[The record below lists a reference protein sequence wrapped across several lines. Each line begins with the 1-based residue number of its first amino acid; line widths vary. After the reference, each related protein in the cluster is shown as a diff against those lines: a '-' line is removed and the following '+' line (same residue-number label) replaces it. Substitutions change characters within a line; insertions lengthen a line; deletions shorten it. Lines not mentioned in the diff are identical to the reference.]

1 MEEMPMNQEK
11 FITKE
16 ENQEENEGKLKILQ
30 PKNDVVFQALFTRG
44 KERITKALLEDILKI
59 KIHKL
64 DLDKSKDLLNDNKKD
79 KNGRLDL
86 RAILNDN
93 IECDIEIQLSTHD
106 KVLERFLYY
115 WSKMYSANLEIG
127 EEYSKLRQTI
137 SIIIVDDEIKQFK
150 EIKKACTKWQIREEE
165 YRDKILTSYFQMNI
179 IEISKAIKEY
189 EKDKSNAVLQWMK
202 FLDNPEDMEVRRIME
217 ENQDIK
223 EAKEELDKISQ
234 DDILRRMALK
244 AKLERMDHKQELYE
258 AKRDGRAEGEKI
270 GRQQGETIGEARGRK
285 EGIKQN
291 QEETAL
297 KMLQKQM
304 DIPTIK
310 EITGLTEEEIKKL
323 KEK

>member
-1 MEEMPMNQEK
+1 MEEMPMNKEEVIK
-11 FITKE
+11 KE
-16 ENQEENEGKLKILQ
+16 ENQKESEGKLKILQ

-86 RAILNDN
+86 RVVLNDN

-115 WSKMYSANLEIG
+115 WSKMYTANLEIG

-165 YRDKILTSYFQMNI
+165 YRDKILTSYFQMVI
-179 IEISKAIKEY
+179 IEVPKAIKEY

-202 FLDNPEDMEVRRIME
+202 FLDNPEDMEVRKIME

-258 AKRDGRAEGEKI
+258 AKRDGRAEGEAI
-270 GRQQGETIGEARGRK
+270 
-285 EGIKQN
+285 GIKQN
-291 QEETAL
+291 QKETAL
-297 KMLQKQM
+297 KMLKKQI
-304 DIPTIK
+304 DIQTIK
-310 EITGLTEEEIKKL
+310 EITGLTEEEINKL
-323 KEK
+323 KNK

>member
-1 MEEMPMNQEK
+1 MNQEK
-11 FITKE
+11 SITDE
-16 ENQEENEGKLKILQ
+16 ENQEKKGILQ
-30 PKNDVVFQALFTRG
+30 PKNDVVFKALFTRG
-44 KERITKALLEDILKI
+44 KESITKALIEDILKI

-64 DLDKSKDLLNDNKKD
+64 DLDKSKDLLDDNKKD

-86 RAILNDN
+86 RAVLNDN

-115 WSKMYSANLEIG
+115 WSKMYGANLEIG

-150 EIKKACTKWQIREEE
+150 EIPKACTKWQIREEE
-165 YRDKILTSYFQMNI
+165 YRNIILTSYFQIVI
-179 IEISKAIKEY
+179 IEIPKAIKEY
-189 EKDKSNAVLQWMK
+189 EKNKNNEVLQWMK
-202 FLDNPEDMEVRRIME
+202 FLDNPEDMEVRKIME

-244 AKLERMDHKQELYE
+244 AKLERMDYKQQLYE
-258 AKRDGRAEGEKI
+258 ARRDGKA
-270 GRQQGETIGEARGRK
+270 

-291 QEETAL
+291 QKETAL
-297 KMLQKQM
+297 KMLQEKI
-304 DIPTIK
+304 DLKVITK
-310 EITGLTEEEIKKL
+310 VTGLTEEEIKKL
-323 KEK
+323 STEK

>member
-1 MEEMPMNQEK
+1 MNQEK
-11 FITKE
+11 SITDE
-16 ENQEENEGKLKILQ
+16 ENQEKKGILQ
-30 PKNDVVFQALFTRG
+30 PKNDVVFKALFTRG
-44 KERITKALLEDILKI
+44 KESITKALIEDILKI

-86 RAILNDN
+86 RAVLNDN

-115 WSKMYSANLEIG
+115 WSKMYGANLEIG

-150 EIKKACTKWQIREEE
+150 EIPKACTKWQIREEE
-165 YRDKILTSYFQMNI
+165 YRNIILTSYFQIVI
-179 IEISKAIKEY
+179 IEIPKAIKEY
-189 EKDKSNAVLQWMK
+189 EKNKNNEVLQWMK
-202 FLDNPEDMEVRRIME
+202 FLDNPEDMEVRKIME

-244 AKLERMDHKQELYE
+244 AKLERMDYKQQLYE
-258 AKRDGRAEGEKI
+258 ARRDGKA
-270 GRQQGETIGEARGRK
+270 

-291 QEETAL
+291 QKETAL
-297 KMLQKQM
+297 KMLQEKI
-304 DIPTIK
+304 DLKVITK
-310 EITGLTEEEIKKL
+310 VTGLTEEEIKKL
-323 KEK
+323 STEK

>member
-1 MEEMPMNQEK
+1 MNQEK
-11 FITKE
+11 FITE
-16 ENQEENEGKLKILQ
+16 EENEGKLKILQ

-86 RAILNDN
+86 RAVLNDN

-115 WSKMYSANLEIG
+115 WSKMYSANLEVG

-165 YRDKILTSYFQMNI
+165 YRDKILTSYFQICI
-179 IEISKAIKEY
+179 IELPRAIKEY

-202 FLDNPEDMEVRRIME
+202 FLDNPEDMEVRKIME
-217 ENQDIK
+217 KNQDIK

-258 AKRDGRAEGEKI
+258 AKRDGKAEGRTE
-270 GRQQGETIGEARGRK
+270 GRLD
-285 EGIKQN
+285 GIK
-291 QEETAL
+291 ETAL
-297 KMLQKQM
+297 KMLEEKI
-304 DIPTIK
+304 DIELISK
-310 EITGLTEEEIKKL
+310 ITGLTEEEIKLL
-323 KEK
+323 KNSNKSF

>member
-1 MEEMPMNQEK
+1 MNQEK

-202 FLDNPEDMEVRRIME
+202 FLDNPEDMEVKRIME

-258 AKRDGRAEGEKI
+258 AKRDGRAEGRKE
-270 GRQQGETIGEARGRK
+270 GEVIGEARG
-285 EGIKQN
+285 IKQEK
-291 QEETAL
+291 EETAL
-297 KMLQKQM
+297 KMLKEKM
-304 DIPTIK
+304 DIEVITR
-310 EITGLTEEEIKKL
+310 ITGLTEEEINKL
-323 KEK
+323 KNK

>member
-1 MEEMPMNQEK
+1 MNQEK

-179 IEISKAIKEY
+179 IELPRAIKEY
-189 EKDKSNAVLQWMK
+189 EKDKENAVLQWMK

-234 DDILRRMALK
+234 DDRLRRMALK

>member
-1 MEEMPMNQEK
+1 MNQEK
-11 FITKE
+11 KTTNEWKKE
-16 ENQEENEGKLKILQ
+16 ILQ

-44 KERITKALLEDILKI
+44 KESITKALLEDILKI

-86 RAILNDN
+86 RAVLNDN

-150 EIKKACTKWQIREEE
+150 EIQKACTKWQIREEE
-165 YRDKILTSYFQMNI
+165 YRNKILTSYFQIII
-179 IEISKAIKEY
+179 IEMSKAIKEY

-202 FLDNPEDMEVRRIME
+202 FLDNPEDMEVRKIME

-244 AKLERMDHKQELYE
+244 AKLERMDYKQQLYE
-258 AKRDGRAEGEKI
+258 AKRDGKVEG
-270 GRQQGETIGEARGRK
+270 
-285 EGIKQN
+285 KQ
-291 QEETAL
+291 EDAL
-297 KMLQKQM
+297 KMLQKQI
-304 DIPTIK
+304 DIQTIS
-310 EITGLTEEEIKKL
+310 EITGLTEEEIKELAK
-323 KEK
+323 KQ